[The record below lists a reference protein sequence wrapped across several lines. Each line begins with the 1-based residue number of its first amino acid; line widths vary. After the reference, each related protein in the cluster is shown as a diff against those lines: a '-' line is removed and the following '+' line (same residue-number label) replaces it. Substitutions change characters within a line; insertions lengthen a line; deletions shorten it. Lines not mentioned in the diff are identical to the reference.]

1 MDIANVLLADTESH
15 ADAGRMANALET
27 VREAVEAGVGV
38 EIIFNGAGTRWVG
51 ELAKPRHKHHKLCRR
66 LLLCVQVC
74 DCRARAFGVF
84 DQVEAAGVGRLSEHR
99 GHPSLFARLRRGVAV
114 LTV

>member
-1 MDIANVLLADTESH
+1 M
-15 ADAGRMANALET
+15 
-27 VREAVEAGVGV
+27 EAGVGV
-38 EIIFNGAGTRWVG
+38 EVIFDGAGTRWVG

-84 DQVEAAGVGRLSEHR
+84 DQVEAAGVGSLSEHR